1 MFISGTYSPNVKI
14 DVTDYIE
21 TKITA
26 LREHKS
32 QIADM
37 EAMAERQRANHD
49 PEFIAADARFTES
62 FRVITFDR

>member
-1 MFISGTYSPNVKI
+1 V
-14 DVTDYIE
+14 DVTDYVE
-21 TKITA
+21 TKIKA

-37 EAMAERQRANHD
+37 DGMAERLRKNVD
-49 PEFIAADARFTES
+49 PESLEEQPRIMDS

>member
-1 MFISGTYSPNVKI
+1 
-14 DVTDYIE
+14 VTDYIE

-49 PEFIAADARFTES
+49 PEFLSTEARFTES